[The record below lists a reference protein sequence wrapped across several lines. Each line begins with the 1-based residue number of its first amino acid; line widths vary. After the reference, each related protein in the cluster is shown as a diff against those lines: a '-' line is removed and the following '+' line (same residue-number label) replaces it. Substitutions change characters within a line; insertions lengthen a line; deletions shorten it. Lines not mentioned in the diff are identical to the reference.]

1 MVVLGMH
8 VAITGAT
15 GLIGTPLVARLRADG
30 HTVTRIVRKAA
41 EQGDRVWDPT
51 ASALDPSL
59 VDGIDS
65 VVHLAGAGIG
75 DHRWTPAYK
84 DLIRTSRTH
93 STELLSKAIAQAS
106 SGPKVLLSG
115 SAIGVYGDRGD
126 EELDESSSLGQGY
139 LADVCRDWEHA
150 TVAAESAGVR
160 VAHLRTGIVLTPAGG
175 ALKKLLPLFRL
186 GLGGRFGNGRQW
198 QSWIS
203 IDDEVSAISS
213 LLTSD
218 VRGAV
223 NLTAPNPVTNTE
235 FTRVLGR
242 VLQRPALFPVPAFGP
257 RLVVGRELADNLL
270 FNGQRVLPTALVNS
284 GFRFQ
289 HSSLEEALRHLLRRS

>member
-1 MVVLGMH
+1 MH

-41 EQGDRVWDPT
+41 EHGDRVWDPT

-93 STELLSKAIAQAS
+93 STELLSKAIAQSS

-115 SAIGVYGDRGD
+115 SAIGIYGDRGD
-126 EELDESSSLGQGY
+126 EALDESSSLGHGY

-270 FNGQRVLPTALVNS
+270 FTGQRVAPMALTNS
-284 GFRFQ
+284 GFHFQ
-289 HSSLEEALRHLLRRS
+289 HATLEPALRHLLRRG